1 MIDQDGYRANVGI
14 MLSNDQGE
22 LLWARRFGR
31 DGWQFPQGGIQ
42 KDETPQQALYRELK
56 EEVGLDPNEVE
67 IIDSTNDWLR
77 YDLPKN
83 LQRPSSKPI
92 CVGQKQIWFLLKL
105 ISSSSNIKLDCS
117 EKPEFDTWRWIEPHL
132 AAEQVIEFKRSVYRM
147 ALSTLL
153 PDVEIIL
160 DNSSL

>member
-14 MLSNDQGE
+14 MLSNDLGE

-92 CVGQKQIWFLLKL
+92 CIGQKQIWFLLKL
-105 ISSSSNIKLDCS
+105 ISSSSCIKLDCS
-117 EKPEFDTWRWIEPHL
+117 EKPEFDTWCWIEPHL
-132 AAEQVIEFKRSVYRM
+132 AAEQVVEFKRSVYRM

-153 PDVEIIL
+153 PDVDIIL
-160 DNSSL
+160 DKSSL